1 MCWCL
6 VQVTDT
12 SSGSNVQDLQTQV
25 SEQVSKLQQQ
35 GKLSVTALAN
45 MYQSVSAKLNEGPGG
60 EKEKSTRMEV

>member
-35 GKLSVTALAN
+35 GKLSGTALAN
-45 MYQSVSAKLNEGPGG
+45 MYQSVSAKLNEGTGG